1 MRMAMIRDKTV
12 NIKSKRAI
20 IAAARRIVFAGI
32 ILLAVRLILLILKER
47 FPLAR
52 LDSLILLIWMM
63 TGDALLERHRFRSK
77 MVWSKTME

>member
-1 MRMAMIRDKTV
+1 MAMIRDKTV

-63 TGDALLERHRFRSK
+63 TGDALLERHGLRSK

>member
-63 TGDALLERHRFRSK
+63 TGDALLERHGLRSK

>member
-1 MRMAMIRDKTV
+1 MAMIRDKNM
-12 NIKSKRAI
+12 NIKSKRTI
-20 IAAARRIVFAGI
+20 MAAARRIVFAGI

-63 TGDALLERHRFRSK
+63 TGDALLERHGLRSK

>member
-1 MRMAMIRDKTV
+1 MRMAMIRDKNM

-63 TGDALLERHRFRSK
+63 TGDALLERHGLRSK

>member
-1 MRMAMIRDKTV
+1 MAMIRDKTV

-20 IAAARRIVFAGI
+20 IAAARRIVFAGV
-32 ILLAVRLILLILKER
+32 ILLAVWLILLALKER

-63 TGDALLERHRFRSK
+63 TGDALLERHGLRSK

>member
-52 LDSLILLIWMM
+52 WDSLILLIWMM
-63 TGDALLERHRFRSK
+63 TGDALLERHGLRSK